1 MQSREEA
8 SRSRRLA
15 SPRGGRRPK
24 RISKPSVSAFFTGS
38 EELKDTAHSA
48 ALLAQLKSFYDAR
61 LLCDVTIE
69 VVTPGSG
76 PGTGRLFSC
85 NRNVLAAA
93 CPYFKSMFTGGMYE
107 SHQTNVTMH
116 DVDAESFEVL
126 VDYCYTGRVSLS
138 EANVQRLYAAS
149 DMLQLEY
156 VREACAS
163 FLARRLDLA
172 NCTAI
177 LKFADAFDHHK
188 LRSQAQS
195 FIAHNFKQLSRM
207 GSIREES
214 LADLTLAQLLAVLR
228 LDSLDIE
235 SERTV
240 CHVAVQWLEAA
251 PKERG
256 PSAAEVFK
264 CVRWTHFT
272 DEDRNYL
279 EELLTKPIVKKYC
292 LDLMEGALQMRYG
305 DMLYKSLVPK
315 PESSSACSSSS
326 NNNNSSG
333 GGSGVGCGGSSS
345 SCSVVSVAENPPQ
358 RLGVCAKK
366 MVIFFGHPRD
376 PFLCCDPY
384 SGDIYKVP
392 SPLTCLAHT
401 RTVTTLAVCVSP
413 DHDIYLAAQPR
424 KDLWVYKP
432 AQNSWQ
438 QLADRLLCREGMDV
452 AYLNGYIYILGGRD
466 PITGIKLKE
475 VECYSVQRNQ
485 WALVAP
491 LPHSFISF
499 DLMVIQNY
507 LYALNSKRMFC
518 FDPSHNMWL
527 KCVSLKRND
536 FQEACVFNDEIY
548 CICDIPVM
556 KVYNPVRGEW
566 RQINN
571 IPLVSE
577 TNNYRIIN
585 HGQKLLL
592 ITSRTPQWKKN
603 RVTVYEYDIR
613 GDQWINIG
621 TTLGLFQFDSN
632 FFCLSARVYPSC
644 LEPGQSFLTEEEEVP
659 SESSTEWDLGGFSEL
674 DSESGSSS
682 SLSDDDLWVQVAPQ

>member
-1 MQSREEA
+1 MQSREES

-15 SPRGGRRPK
+15 SPRGGKRPK
-24 RISKPSVSAFFTGS
+24 RVHKPTVSAFFTGP
-38 EELKDTAHSA
+38 EELKDTGHSA

-76 PGTGRLFSC
+76 PGTGRLFPC

-138 EANVQRLYAAS
+138 ESNVERLYAAS

-177 LKFADAFDHHK
+177 FKFADAFGHRK

-195 FIAHNFKQLSRM
+195 FIAHNFKQLSQM
-207 GSIREES
+207 SPIREES
-214 LADLTLAQLLAVLR
+214 LADLTLAQLLTVLR
-228 LDSLDIE
+228 LDSLNIE
-235 SERTV
+235 HEQTV

-264 CVRWTHFT
+264 CVRWTHFS
-272 DEDRNYL
+272 DEDRGYM
-279 EELLTKPIVKKYC
+279 EELLTNTVVKKYC
-292 LDLMEGALQMRYG
+292 LDLVEGARQMRYG
-305 DMLYKSLVPK
+305 DMLCKSLVPK
-315 PESSSACSSSS
+315 PESSGV
-326 NNNNSSG
+326 SSG
-333 GGSGVGCGGSSS
+333 S
-345 SCSVVSVAENPPQ
+345 SVVSC
-358 RLGVCAKK
+358 RLGVYAKK

-603 RVTVYEYDIR
+603 RVTVYEYDMR

-682 SLSDDDLWVQVAPQ
+682 SLSDDDLWVQVAPQNQPI

>member
-1 MQSREEA
+1 MQSGEDA
-8 SRSRRLA
+8 PRSRRLA
-15 SPRGGRRPK
+15 SPRGGKRPK
-24 RISKPSVSAFFTGS
+24 RIHKPTVSAFFTGP
-38 EELKDTAHSA
+38 EELKDAAHSA
-48 ALLAQLKSFYDAR
+48 ALLAQLKSFYDSR

-107 SHQTNVTMH
+107 SQQANVTMH

-126 VDYCYTGRVSLS
+126 VEYCYTGRVSLS
-138 EANVQRLYAAS
+138 EANVERLYAAS

-172 NCTAI
+172 NCAAI
-177 LKFADAFDHHK
+177 LKFADAFGHRK

-207 GSIREES
+207 GSVQEET

-228 LDSLDIE
+228 LDCLNIE
-235 SERTV
+235 HEQTV
-240 CHVAVQWLEAA
+240 CHVAMQWLEAA

-264 CVRWTHFT
+264 CVRWTHFA
-272 DEDRNYL
+272 DEDQDYL
-279 EELLTKPIVKKYC
+279 KGLLTNTTVKKYC
-292 LDLMEGALQMRYG
+292 LDLIEGALQMRYG
-305 DMLYKSLVPK
+305 DMMYKSVVAK
-315 PESSSACSSSS
+315 PD
-326 NNNNSSG
+326 
-333 GGSGVGCGGSSS
+333 GSSS
-345 SCSVVSVAENPPQ
+345 SSSAVYAAENPPQ

-401 RTVTTLAVCVSP
+401 RTVTTLAVCISP

-466 PITGIKLKE
+466 PITGLKLKE

-518 FDPSHNMWL
+518 YDPNHNMWL
-527 KCVSLKRND
+527 KCVSLKRHD

-577 TNNYRIIN
+577 TSNYRIIN
-585 HGQKLLL
+585 HDQKLLL

-603 RVTVYEYDIR
+603 RVTVYEYDIS

-644 LEPGQSFLTEEEEVP
+644 LEPGQSFLTEEEEIP

>member
-1 MQSREEA
+1 MQSREDA
-8 SRSRRLA
+8 PRSRRLA
-15 SPRGGRRPK
+15 SPRGGKRPK
-24 RISKPSVSAFFTGS
+24 RIQKPTVSAFFTGP

-76 PGTGRLFSC
+76 PGTGRLFPC

-107 SHQTNVTMH
+107 SQQANVTMH

-126 VDYCYTGRVSLS
+126 VEYCYTGRVSLS
-138 EANVQRLYAAS
+138 EANVERLYAAS

-177 LKFADAFDHHK
+177 FKFADAFGHRK

-207 GSIREES
+207 GPIREET

-228 LDSLDIE
+228 LDSLNIE
-235 SERTV
+235 QEQTV
-240 CHVAVQWLEAA
+240 CHVAMQWLEAA

-256 PSAAEVFK
+256 PCAAEVFK

-272 DEDRNYL
+272 DEDQDYL
-279 EELLTKPIVKKYC
+279 KGLLTNTTVNKYC
-292 LDLMEGALQMRYG
+292 LDLVEGALQMRYG
-305 DMLYKSLVPK
+305 DMLYKSVTLSK
-315 PESSSACSSSS
+315 PGCSSSS
-326 NNNNSSG
+326 SL
-333 GGSGVGCGGSSS
+333 
-345 SCSVVSVAENPPQ
+345 VSTAENPPQ

-401 RTVTTLAVCVSP
+401 RTVTTLAVCISP

-466 PITGIKLKE
+466 PITGLKLKE

-518 FDPSHNMWL
+518 YDPSHNMWL
-527 KCVSLKRND
+527 KCVSLKRHD

-577 TNNYRIIN
+577 TTNYRIIN
-585 HGQKLLL
+585 HDQKLLL

-603 RVTVYEYDIR
+603 RVTVYEYDIS

-632 FFCLSARVYPSC
+632 FFSLSARVYPSC
-644 LEPGQSFLTEEEEVP
+644 LEPGQSFLTEEEEIP

>member
-8 SRSRRLA
+8 SRSRRLV
-15 SPRGGRRPK
+15 SPRGGKRPK
-24 RISKPSVSAFFTGS
+24 RVHKPTVSAFFTGP
-38 EELKDTAHSA
+38 EELKDTGHSA

-76 PGTGRLFSC
+76 PGTGRLFPC

-138 EANVQRLYAAS
+138 ESNVERLYAAS

-177 LKFADAFDHHK
+177 FKFADAFGHRK

-195 FIAHNFKQLSRM
+195 FIAHNFKQLSQM
-207 GSIREES
+207 SPIREES
-214 LADLTLAQLLAVLR
+214 LADLTLAQLLTVLR
-228 LDSLDIE
+228 LDSLNIE
-235 SERTV
+235 HEQTV

-264 CVRWTHFT
+264 CVRWTHFS
-272 DEDRNYL
+272 DEDRGYV
-279 EELLTKPIVKKYC
+279 EELLTNTVVKKYC
-292 LDLMEGALQMRYG
+292 LDLVEGARQMRYG
-305 DMLYKSLVPK
+305 DIL
-315 PESSSACSSSS
+315 C
-326 NNNNSSG
+326 NG
-333 GGSGVGCGGSSS
+333 GGSSS
-345 SCSVVSVAENPPQ
+345 SVVPVADHLPQ

-518 FDPSHNMWL
+518 FDPGHNMWL

-613 GDQWINIG
+613 ADQWINIG

>member
-8 SRSRRLA
+8 PRSRRLA

-24 RISKPSVSAFFTGS
+24 RLSKPSVSAFFTGP

-61 LLCDVTIE
+61 LLCDVIIE

-228 LDSLDIE
+228 LDSLDVE

-272 DEDRNYL
+272 DEDQDYL
-279 EELLTKPIVKKYC
+279 EGLLTKPIVRKYC
-292 LDLMEGALQMRYG
+292 LDLIEGALQMRYG

-315 PESSSACSSSS
+315 PESSS
-326 NNNNSSG
+326 
-333 GGSGVGCGGSSS
+333 GGSS
-345 SCSVVSVAENPPQ
+345 VVSMAENPPQ
-358 RLGVCAKK
+358 RL
-366 MVIFFGHPRD
+366 
-376 PFLCCDPY
+376 
-384 SGDIYKVP
+384 
-392 SPLTCLAHT
+392 
-401 RTVTTLAVCVSP
+401 

-452 AYLNGYIYILGGRD
+452 AYLNGYIYIL
-466 PITGIKLKE
+466 
-475 VECYSVQRNQ
+475 V
-485 WALVAP
+485 
-491 LPHSFISF
+491 
-499 DLMVIQNY
+499 
-507 LYALNSKRMFC
+507 
-518 FDPSHNMWL
+518 
-527 KCVSLKRND
+527 
-536 FQEACVFNDEIY
+536 
-548 CICDIPVM
+548 
-556 KVYNPVRGEW
+556 
-566 RQINN
+566 
-571 IPLVSE
+571 
-577 TNNYRIIN
+577 
-585 HGQKLLL
+585 
-592 ITSRTPQWKKN
+592 
-603 RVTVYEYDIR
+603 
-613 GDQWINIG
+613 
-621 TTLGLFQFDSN
+621 
-632 FFCLSARVYPSC
+632 
-644 LEPGQSFLTEEEEVP
+644 
-659 SESSTEWDLGGFSEL
+659 
-674 DSESGSSS
+674 
-682 SLSDDDLWVQVAPQ
+682 WVQVAPQRNVQDQQGSL

>member
-8 SRSRRLA
+8 PRSRRLA

-24 RISKPSVSAFFTGS
+24 RISKPSVSAFFTGP
-38 EELKDTAHSA
+38 EELKDTGHSA

-264 CVRWTHFT
+264 CVRWTHFS
-272 DEDRNYL
+272 DEDRGYL

-292 LDLMEGALQMRYG
+292 LDLVEGARQMRYG
-305 DMLYKSLVPK
+305 DTLCKALVPK
-315 PESSSACSSSS
+315 PESS
-326 NNNNSSG
+326 
-333 GGSGVGCGGSSS
+333 GGSS
-345 SCSVVSVAENPPQ
+345 VVSIAENPPQ
-358 RLGVCAKK
+358 RLGVCAKE
-366 MVIFFGHPRD
+366 MFEIIIPNGRE
-376 PFLCCDPY
+376 
-384 SGDIYKVP
+384 
-392 SPLTCLAHT
+392 LTISNSVLRNNERPTDLAM
-401 RTVTTLAVCVSP
+401 
-413 DHDIYLAAQPR
+413 
-424 KDLWVYKP
+424 
-432 AQNSWQ
+432 
-438 QLADRLLCREGMDV
+438 LL
-452 AYLNGYIYILGGRD
+452 
-466 PITGIKLKE
+466 
-475 VECYSVQRNQ
+475 
-485 WALVAP
+485 
-491 LPHSFISF
+491 
-499 DLMVIQNY
+499 
-507 LYALNSKRMFC
+507 
-518 FDPSHNMWL
+518 
-527 KCVSLKRND
+527 
-536 FQEACVFNDEIY
+536 
-548 CICDIPVM
+548 
-556 KVYNPVRGEW
+556 
-566 RQINN
+566 
-571 IPLVSE
+571 
-577 TNNYRIIN
+577 
-585 HGQKLLL
+585 KLLL
-592 ITSRTPQWKKN
+592 LPICKAVSLPQP
-603 RVTVYEYDIR
+603 VPQQVPQPVPQSPR
-613 GDQWINIG
+613 GPGMPRGAKGN
-621 TTLGLFQFDSN
+621 LGAVVLQD
-632 FFCLSARVYPSC
+632 A
-644 LEPGQSFLTEEEEVP
+644 
-659 SESSTEWDLGGFSEL
+659 
-674 DSESGSSS
+674 
-682 SLSDDDLWVQVAPQ
+682 

>member
-15 SPRGGRRPK
+15 SPRGGKRPK
-24 RISKPSVSAFFTGS
+24 RVHKPTVSAFFTGP

-76 PGTGRLFSC
+76 PGTGRLFPC

-93 CPYFKSMFTGGMYE
+93 MFTGGMYE

-138 EANVQRLYAAS
+138 ESNVERLYAAS

-177 LKFADAFDHHK
+177 FKFADAFGHRK

-195 FIAHNFKQLSRM
+195 FIAHNFKQLSQM

-214 LADLTLAQLLAVLR
+214 LADLTLAQLLAVLH
-228 LDSLDIE
+228 LDSLNIE
-235 SERTV
+235 REQTV

-279 EELLTKPIVKKYC
+279 EELLTNTIVKKYC
-292 LDLMEGALQMRYG
+292 LDLMEGVLQMRYG

-315 PESSSACSSSS
+315 PESSSASSSSSSSS
-326 NNNNSSG
+326 NNNSNSS
-333 GGSGVGCGGSSS
+333 S
-345 SCSVVSVAENPPQ
+345 AENPPQ

-682 SLSDDDLWVQVAPQ
+682 SLSDDDLWDQQFVAEALKH

>member
-1 MQSREEA
+1 MQSREDA
-8 SRSRRLA
+8 PRSRRLA
-15 SPRGGRRPK
+15 SPRGGKRPK
-24 RISKPSVSAFFTGS
+24 RIHKPSVSAFFTGP

-76 PGTGRLFSC
+76 PGTGRLFPC

-107 SHQTNVTMH
+107 SQQANVTMH

-126 VDYCYTGRVSLS
+126 VEYCYTGRVSLS
-138 EANVQRLYAAS
+138 EANVERLYAAS

-177 LKFADAFDHHK
+177 FKFADAFGHRK

-195 FIAHNFKQLSRM
+195 FIAHNFKQLSQM
-207 GSIREES
+207 GPIREET

-228 LDSLDIE
+228 LDSLNIE
-235 SERTV
+235 HEQTV

-264 CVRWTHFT
+264 CVRWAHFS
-272 DEDRNYL
+272 DEDQDYL
-279 EELLTKPIVKKYC
+279 KGLLTNTTVKKYC
-292 LDLMEGALQMRYG
+292 LDLIEGALQMRYG
-305 DMLYKSLVPK
+305 DLLCKSLVPK
-315 PESSSACSSSS
+315 PECSSSS
-326 NNNNSSG
+326 
-333 GGSGVGCGGSSS
+333 
-345 SCSVVSVAENPPQ
+345 VVSAAENPPQ

-466 PITGIKLKE
+466 PITGVKLKE

-518 FDPSHNMWL
+518 YDPSHNMWL
-527 KCVSLKRND
+527 KCVSLKRHD

-556 KVYNPVRGEW
+556 KVYNPVRAEW

-577 TNNYRIIN
+577 TSNYRIIT

-603 RVTVYEYDIR
+603 RVTVYEYDIS

-644 LEPGQSFLTEEEEVP
+644 LDPGHSFLTEEEEIP

>member
-1 MQSREEA
+1 MQSREDA
-8 SRSRRLA
+8 PRSRRLA
-15 SPRGGRRPK
+15 SPRGGKRPK
-24 RISKPSVSAFFTGS
+24 KIHIPTVSAFFTGP

-76 PGTGRLFSC
+76 PGTGRLFPC

-107 SHQTNVTMH
+107 SQQASVTIH

-163 FLARRLDLA
+163 FLARRLELT

-177 LKFADAFDHHK
+177 LKFADAFGHRK

-195 FIAHNFKQLSRM
+195 YIAHNFKQLSHM
-207 GSIREES
+207 GSIREET

-228 LDSLDIE
+228 LDNLDVE
-235 SERTV
+235 SEQTV

-264 CVRWTHFT
+264 CVRWMHFT
-272 DEDRNYL
+272 EEDQDYL
-279 EELLTKPIVKKYC
+279 EGLLTKPIVKKYC
-292 LDLMEGALQMRYG
+292 LDVIEGALQMRYG
-305 DMLYKSLVPK
+305 DLLYKSLMPVPN
-315 PESSSACSSSS
+315 SSSSSSSSSSS
-326 NNNNSSG
+326 N
-333 GGSGVGCGGSSS
+333 
-345 SCSVVSVAENPPQ
+345 SVVPAAENPPQ
-358 RLGVCAKK
+358 RLGMCAKE
-366 MVIFFGHPRD
+366 MLIFFGHPRD

-384 SGDIYKVP
+384 SGDLYKVP

-401 RTVTTLAVCVSP
+401 RTVTTLAVCISP
-413 DHDIYLAAQPR
+413 EHDIYLAAQPR
-424 KDLWVYKP
+424 TDLWVYKP
-432 AQNSWQ
+432 GQNSWH
-438 QLADRLLCREGMDV
+438 QLADRMLCREGMDV

-466 PITGIKLKE
+466 PITGVKLKE
-475 VECYSVQRNQ
+475 VECYNVKRNQ

-491 LPHSFISF
+491 LPHSFLSF
-499 DLMVIQNY
+499 DLLVIRDY

-518 FDPSHNMWL
+518 YDPSHNMWL

-536 FQEACVFNDEIY
+536 FQEACVFNEEIY

-556 KVYNPVRGEW
+556 KVYNPVRAEW
-566 RQINN
+566 RQMNN

-577 TNNYRIIN
+577 TNNYRIIK

-592 ITSRTPQWKKN
+592 VTSRTPQWKKN

-621 TTLGLFQFDSN
+621 TTLGLLQFDSN

-644 LEPGQSFLTEEEEVP
+644 LEPGQSFLTEEEEIP
-659 SESSTEWDLGGFSEL
+659 SESSTEWDLGGFSEPE
-674 DSESGSSS
+674 SESGSSS
-682 SLSDDDLWVQVAPQ
+682 SISDDDFWVRVAPQ

>member
-1 MQSREEA
+1 MQSREDA
-8 SRSRRLA
+8 PRSRRLA

-24 RISKPSVSAFFTGS
+24 RISKPSVSAFFTGP

-107 SHQTNVTMH
+107 SQQASVTIH

-163 FLARRLDLA
+163 FLARRLDLT

-207 GSIREES
+207 GSIREET

-228 LDSLDIE
+228 LDSLDVE
-235 SERTV
+235 SEKTV

-264 CVRWTHFT
+264 CIRWAHFPA
-272 DEDRNYL
+272 EDQDYL
-279 EELLTKPIVKKYC
+279 GGLLTKPIVKKYC
-292 LDLMEGALQMRYG
+292 LDVIEGALLQLRFG
-305 DMLYKSLVPK
+305 DRLYKSVVSK
-315 PESSSACSSSS
+315 PNSSHSSSS
-326 NNNNSSG
+326 NNSSNSS
-333 GGSGVGCGGSSS
+333 STSS
-345 SCSVVSVAENPPQ
+345 SVVSVAENPPQ
-358 RLGVCAKK
+358 RLGMCAKE

-376 PFLCCDPY
+376 PFLCYDPY
-384 SGDIYKVP
+384 SGDIYTMP
-392 SPLTCLAHT
+392 SPLTSLAHT
-401 RTVTTLAVCVSP
+401 KTITSSAVCVSP

-432 AQNSWQ
+432 A
-438 QLADRLLCREGMDV
+438 
-452 AYLNGYIYILGGRD
+452 
-466 PITGIKLKE
+466 
-475 VECYSVQRNQ
+475 
-485 WALVAP
+485 
-491 LPHSFISF
+491 
-499 DLMVIQNY
+499 
-507 LYALNSKRMFC
+507 
-518 FDPSHNMWL
+518 
-527 KCVSLKRND
+527 
-536 FQEACVFNDEIY
+536 
-548 CICDIPVM
+548 
-556 KVYNPVRGEW
+556 
-566 RQINN
+566 
-571 IPLVSE
+571 
-577 TNNYRIIN
+577 
-585 HGQKLLL
+585 
-592 ITSRTPQWKKN
+592 
-603 RVTVYEYDIR
+603 
-613 GDQWINIG
+613 
-621 TTLGLFQFDSN
+621 
-632 FFCLSARVYPSC
+632 
-644 LEPGQSFLTEEEEVP
+644 
-659 SESSTEWDLGGFSEL
+659 
-674 DSESGSSS
+674 
-682 SLSDDDLWVQVAPQ
+682 

>member
-1 MQSREEA
+1 MQSREDA
-8 SRSRRLA
+8 PRSRRLA
-15 SPRGGRRPK
+15 SPRGGKRPK
-24 RISKPSVSAFFTGS
+24 RIHKPTVSAFFTGP

-76 PGTGRLFSC
+76 PGTGRLFPC

-107 SHQTNVTMH
+107 SQQANVTMH

-126 VDYCYTGRVSLS
+126 VEYCYTGRVSLS
-138 EANVQRLYAAS
+138 EANVERLYAAS

-177 LKFADAFDHHK
+177 FKFADAFGHRK

-195 FIAHNFKQLSRM
+195 FIAHNFKQLSQM
-207 GSIREES
+207 GPIREET
-214 LADLTLAQLLAVLR
+214 LADLTLAQLLAVLC
-228 LDSLDIE
+228 LDSLNIE
-235 SERTV
+235 QEQTV
-240 CHVAVQWLEAA
+240 CHVAMQWLEAA

-264 CVRWTHFT
+264 CVRWAHFT
-272 DEDRNYL
+272 DEDQDYL
-279 EELLTKPIVKKYC
+279 KGLLTNTTVNKYC
-292 LDLMEGALQMRYG
+292 LDLIKGAVQMRYG
-305 DMLYKSLVPK
+305 DMLYKSVTVPK
-315 PESSSACSSSS
+315 PGCSSSS
-326 NNNNSSG
+326 
-333 GGSGVGCGGSSS
+333 
-345 SCSVVSVAENPPQ
+345 SVVSTAENPPQ

-401 RTVTTLAVCVSP
+401 RTVTTLAVCISP

-432 AQNSWQ
+432 AQNGWQ

-466 PITGIKLKE
+466 PITGLKLKE

-518 FDPSHNMWL
+518 YDPSHNMWL
-527 KCVSLKRND
+527 KCVSLKRHD

-556 KVYNPVRGEW
+556 KVYNPVKGEW

-577 TNNYRIIN
+577 TTNYRIIN
-585 HGQKLLL
+585 HDQKLLL

-603 RVTVYEYDIR
+603 RVTVYEYDIS

-644 LEPGQSFLTEEEEVP
+644 LEPGQSFLTEEEEIP

>member
-1 MQSREEA
+1 MQAQEDA
-8 SRSRRLA
+8 PCSRRLA

-24 RISKPSVSAFFTGS
+24 RISKPSVSAFFTGP

-48 ALLAQLKSFYDAR
+48 ALLAQLKAFYDAQ

-107 SHQTNVTMH
+107 SQQASVTIH

-172 NCTAI
+172 NCTPI

-188 LRSQAQS
+188 LRAQAQS

-207 GSIREES
+207 GAVREET

-256 PSAAEVFK
+256 PSAAEVLK
-264 CVRWTHFT
+264 CVRWAHFT
-272 DEDRNYL
+272 EEDRDYL
-279 EELLTKPIVKKYC
+279 EGLLTKPIVKKYC
-292 LDLMEGALQMRYG
+292 LDLIEGALQMHCG
-305 DMLYKSLVPK
+305 DKLHK
-315 PESSSACSSSS
+315 PVMPLADTSSSSA
-326 NNNNSSG
+326 
-333 GGSGVGCGGSSS
+333 
-345 SCSVVSVAENPPQ
+345 VSVAEKPPR
-358 RLGVCAKK
+358 RLGMCAKE
-366 MVIFFGHPRD
+366 MVIFFGHPKD

-384 SGDIYKVP
+384 TGIIYKVP
-392 SPLTCLAHT
+392 SPLTPLAHT

-466 PITGIKLKE
+466 PVTGVKLKE

-491 LPHSFISF
+491 LPHSLISF

-507 LYALNSKRMFC
+507 LYAVNSKRMFSY
-518 FDPSHNMWL
+518 DPGHNLWL
-527 KCVSLKRND
+527 KCVSLKRSD

-556 KVYNPVRGEW
+556 KVYNPIRAEW
-566 RQINN
+566 RQINS
-571 IPLVSE
+571 IPIVSE
-577 TNNYRIIN
+577 TNNYRIIK
-585 HGQKLLL
+585 HEQKLLL

-603 RVTVYEYDIR
+603 KVTVYEFDTR
-613 GDQWINIG
+613 RDQWINIS
-621 TTLGLFQFDSN
+621 TSLGLLQFDSN
-632 FFCLSARVYPSC
+632 FFCLSARVYPPR
-644 LEPGQSFLTEEEEVP
+644 LEPGLNFLTEEDDIP

-674 DSESGSSS
+674 DSDSGSSS
-682 SLSDDDLWVQVAPQ
+682 SDEDFWVQVAT

>member
-1 MQSREEA
+1 MQSREDA
-8 SRSRRLA
+8 PRSRRLA
-15 SPRGGRRPK
+15 SPRGGKRPK
-24 RISKPSVSAFFTGS
+24 RIHKSTVSAFFTGP
-38 EELKDTAHSA
+38 EELKDTAHCA

-69 VVTPGSG
+69 VVMPGSG
-76 PGTGRLFSC
+76 PGTGRLFPC
-85 NRNVLAAA
+85 NRNVLAAS

-107 SHQTNVTMH
+107 SQQANVTMH

-126 VDYCYTGRVSLS
+126 VEYCYTGRVSLS

-177 LKFADAFDHHK
+177 LKFADAFGHRK

-207 GSIREES
+207 GPIREET
-214 LADLTLAQLLAVLR
+214 LADLTLAQLLGVLR
-228 LDSLDIE
+228 LDSLNIE
-235 SERTV
+235 QEQTV
-240 CHVAVQWLEAA
+240 CHVAMQWLEAA
-251 PKERG
+251 PKDRG

-272 DEDRNYL
+272 DADQDYL
-279 EELLTKPIVKKYC
+279 KGLLTNTTVNKYC
-292 LDLMEGALQMRYG
+292 LDLIKGALQMRYG
-305 DMLYKSLVPK
+305 DMLYKSVVPK
-315 PESSSACSSSS
+315 PGCSSSS
-326 NNNNSSG
+326 Y
-333 GGSGVGCGGSSS
+333 
-345 SCSVVSVAENPPQ
+345 VVSTAENPPQ

-366 MVIFFGHPRD
+366 MVIFVGHPRD

-384 SGDIYKVP
+384 SGDIFKVP

-401 RTVTTLAVCVSP
+401 RTVTTLAVCISP
-413 DHDIYLAAQPR
+413 DYDIYLAAQPR

-452 AYLNGYIYILGGRD
+452 AYLSGYIYILGGRD
-466 PITGIKLKE
+466 PITGLKLKE

-518 FDPSHNMWL
+518 YDPSHNMWL
-527 KCVSLKRND
+527 KCVSLKRHD

-577 TNNYRIIN
+577 TTNYRIIN
-585 HGQKLLL
+585 HDKKLLL

-603 RVTVYEYDIR
+603 RVTVYEYDISR
-613 GDQWINIG
+613 DQWINIG

-632 FFCLSARVYPSC
+632 FFCLSARVYLSC
-644 LEPGQSFLTEEEEVP
+644 LEPGQSFLTEEEEIP

-674 DSESGSSS
+674 DSETGSSS

>member
-1 MQSREEA
+1 MQSREDA
-8 SRSRRLA
+8 PRSRRLA
-15 SPRGGRRPK
+15 SPRGGKRPK
-24 RISKPSVSAFFTGS
+24 RIHKPTVSAFFTGP
-38 EELKDTAHSA
+38 EELKDAAHSA
-48 ALLAQLKSFYDAR
+48 ALLAQLKSFYDSR

-107 SHQTNVTMH
+107 SQQANVTMH

-126 VDYCYTGRVSLS
+126 VEYCYTGRVSLS
-138 EANVQRLYAAS
+138 EANVERLYAAS

-177 LKFADAFDHHK
+177 LKFADAFGHRK

-195 FIAHNFKQLSRM
+195 FIAHNFKQLSQM
-207 GSIREES
+207 GPIREET

-228 LDSLDIE
+228 QDCLNIE
-235 SERTV
+235 HEQTV
-240 CHVAVQWLEAA
+240 CHVAMQWLEAA

-264 CVRWTHFT
+264 CVRWTHFA
-272 DEDRNYL
+272 DEDQDYL
-279 EELLTKPIVKKYC
+279 EGLLTKPLVKKYC
-292 LDLMEGALQMRYG
+292 LDLIEGALQMRYG
-305 DMLYKSLVPK
+305 DMMYKSVVAK
-315 PESSSACSSSS
+315 PD
-326 NNNNSSG
+326 
-333 GGSGVGCGGSSS
+333 GSSS
-345 SCSVVSVAENPPQ
+345 SSSAVYAAENPPQ

-401 RTVTTLAVCVSP
+401 RTVTTLAVCISP

-466 PITGIKLKE
+466 PITGLKLKE

-518 FDPSHNMWL
+518 YDPNHNMWL
-527 KCVSLKRND
+527 KCVSLKRHD

-577 TNNYRIIN
+577 TSNYRIIN
-585 HGQKLLL
+585 HDQKLLL

-603 RVTVYEYDIR
+603 RVTVYEYDIS

-644 LEPGQSFLTEEEEVP
+644 LEPGQSFLTEEEEIP

>member
-1 MQSREEA
+1 MQSREDA
-8 SRSRRLA
+8 PRSRRLA

-24 RISKPSVSAFFTGS
+24 RISKPSVSAFFTGP

-107 SHQTNVTMH
+107 SQQASVTIH

-163 FLARRLDLA
+163 FLARRLDLT

-195 FIAHNFKQLSRM
+195 FIAHNFKQLSKM
-207 GSIREES
+207 GSIREET

-228 LDSLDIE
+228 LDSLNVD
-235 SERTV
+235 SEKTV

-264 CVRWTHFT
+264 CVRWAHFPA
-272 DEDRNYL
+272 EDQDYL
-279 EELLTKPIVKKYC
+279 GGLLTKPIVEKYC
-292 LDLMEGALQMRYG
+292 LDVIEGALQQLRLG
-305 DMLYKSLVPK
+305 DGLQKSVVPVT
-315 PESSSACSSSS
+315 S
-326 NNNNSSG
+326 NSS
-333 GGSGVGCGGSSS
+333 SSS
-345 SCSVVSVAENPPQ
+345 SCCCNSNSSNNKSTSSTAFPVEENPPH
-358 RLGVCAKK
+358 RLSMCAKRI
-366 MVIFFGHPRD
+366 VIFGHYKH
-376 PFLCCDPY
+376 PFLCSDPY
-384 SGDIYKVP
+384 SGEICKVP
-392 SPLTCLAHT
+392 STVTCLAYD
-401 RTVTTLAVCVSP
+401 RIVTTLDVCVSP

-432 AQNSWQ
+432 TQNSWH
-438 QLADRLLCREGMDV
+438 QLVDRLLCREGMDV
-452 AYLNGYIYILGGRD
+452 ASLNGYIYTLGR
-466 PITGIKLKE
+466 K
-475 VECYSVQRNQ
+475 CYSFQRNQ
-485 WALVAP
+485 WALVAQR
-491 LPHSFISF
+491 LHSFISF
-499 DLMVIQNY
+499 DPMVCSQ
-507 LYALNSKRMFC
+507 LYTIVLLQSK
-518 FDPSHNMWL
+518 
-527 KCVSLKRND
+527 
-536 FQEACVFNDEIY
+536 
-548 CICDIPVM
+548 
-556 KVYNPVRGEW
+556 
-566 RQINN
+566 
-571 IPLVSE
+571 PL
-577 TNNYRIIN
+577 I
-585 HGQKLLL
+585 
-592 ITSRTPQWKKN
+592 
-603 RVTVYEYDIR
+603 
-613 GDQWINIG
+613 
-621 TTLGLFQFDSN
+621 
-632 FFCLSARVYPSC
+632 
-644 LEPGQSFLTEEEEVP
+644 
-659 SESSTEWDLGGFSEL
+659 
-674 DSESGSSS
+674 SG
-682 SLSDDDLWVQVAPQ
+682 

>member
-1 MQSREEA
+1 MQSREDA
-8 SRSRRLA
+8 PRSRRLA
-15 SPRGGRRPK
+15 SPRGGKRPK
-24 RISKPSVSAFFTGS
+24 RIQKPTVSAFFTGP

-76 PGTGRLFSC
+76 PGTGRLFPC

-107 SHQTNVTMH
+107 SQQANVTMH

-126 VDYCYTGRVSLS
+126 VEYCYTGRVSLS
-138 EANVQRLYAAS
+138 EANVERLYAAS

-177 LKFADAFDHHK
+177 FKFADAFGHRK

-207 GSIREES
+207 GPIREET

-228 LDSLDIE
+228 LDSLNIE
-235 SERTV
+235 QEQTV
-240 CHVAVQWLEAA
+240 CHVAMQWLEAA

-256 PSAAEVFK
+256 PCAAEVFK

-272 DEDRNYL
+272 DEDQDYL
-279 EELLTKPIVKKYC
+279 KGLLTNTTVNKYC
-292 LDLMEGALQMRYG
+292 LDLVEGALQMRYG
-305 DMLYKSLVPK
+305 DMLYKSVTLSK
-315 PESSSACSSSS
+315 PGCSSSS
-326 NNNNSSG
+326 SL
-333 GGSGVGCGGSSS
+333 
-345 SCSVVSVAENPPQ
+345 VSTAENPPQ

-401 RTVTTLAVCVSP
+401 RTVTTLAVCISP

-466 PITGIKLKE
+466 PITGLKLKE

-518 FDPSHNMWL
+518 YDPSHNMWL
-527 KCVSLKRND
+527 KCVSLKRHD

-577 TNNYRIIN
+577 TTNYRIIN
-585 HGQKLLL
+585 HDQKLLL

-603 RVTVYEYDIR
+603 RVTVYEYDIS

-644 LEPGQSFLTEEEEVP
+644 LEPGQSFLTEEEEIP

>member
-1 MQSREEA
+1 MQSREDA
-8 SRSRRLA
+8 PRPRRLA
-15 SPRGGRRPK
+15 SPA
-24 RISKPSVSAFFTGS
+24 VSAFFTGP

-107 SHQTNVTMH
+107 SQQANVTMH
-116 DVDAESFEVL
+116 DVDAETFEVL

-195 FIAHNFKQLSRM
+195 FIAHNFKHLSQM
-207 GSIREES
+207 DLIREET
-214 LADLTLAQLLAVLR
+214 LADLTLAQLLAVLC
-228 LDSLDIE
+228 LDSLNIE
-235 SERTV
+235 SEQTV

-272 DEDRNYL
+272 ENDQDYL
-279 EELLTKPIVKKYC
+279 QGLLTKPIVMKYC
-292 LDLMEGALQMRYG
+292 PDIIEGALQMRYG
-305 DMLYKSLVPK
+305 DMYKSLVPK
-315 PESSSACSSSS
+315 P
-326 NNNNSSG
+326 N
-333 GGSGVGCGGSSS
+333 SSS
-345 SCSVVSVAENPPQ
+345 SCVVSAAGNPPQ
-358 RLGVCAKK
+358 RLGMCAKK
-366 MVIFFGHPRD
+366 MVIFFGRPRD
-376 PFLCCDPY
+376 LFLCCDPY

-392 SPLTCLAHT
+392 SPLTSLAHHT
-401 RTVTTLAVCVSP
+401 RTVTTLAVCISP
-413 DHDIYLAAQPR
+413 DHDIYLAAQPG

-432 AQNSWQ
+432 AQNCWQ
-438 QLADRLLCREGMDV
+438 QLADRLLCREGMDM
-452 AYLNGYIYILGGRD
+452 AYLNGYIYILGGQD
-466 PITGIKLKE
+466 PITEVKLKE

-499 DLMVIQNY
+499 NLMVIQNY
-507 LYALNSKRMFC
+507 LYVLNSRRMLC
-518 FDPSHNMWL
+518 YDPSHNMWL
-527 KCVSLKRND
+527 KCVSLKPRY
-536 FQEACVFNDEIY
+536 FEEACVFNDEIY
-548 CICDIPVM
+548 CICKIPVM

-566 RQINN
+566 RRINN
-571 IPLVSE
+571 VPVVSDI
-577 TNNYRIIN
+577 NNCRIIN
-585 HGQKLLL
+585 HGQKLLF
-592 ITSRTPQWKKN
+592 ITSRTRRWNKN
-603 RVTVYEYDIR
+603 QVTVYEYDVR
-613 GDQWINIG
+613 GDQWINID
-621 TTLGLFQFDSN
+621 TTLGVLQFDSN
-632 FFCLSARVYPSC
+632 FFCLSAHVYPSC
-644 LEPGQSFLTEEEEVP
+644 LEPGQSFLTEEGDIW
-659 SESSTEWDLGGFSEL
+659 SGL
-674 DSESGSSS
+674 DSESESITSF
-682 SLSDDDLWVQVAPQ
+682 SDDDFWTNIAL

>member
-1 MQSREEA
+1 MQSREDA
-8 SRSRRLA
+8 PRSRRLA
-15 SPRGGRRPK
+15 SPRGGKRPK
-24 RISKPSVSAFFTGS
+24 RIHKPTVSAFFTGP

-76 PGTGRLFSC
+76 PGTGRLFPC

-107 SHQTNVTMH
+107 SQQANVTMH

-126 VDYCYTGRVSLS
+126 VEYCYTGRVSLS
-138 EANVQRLYAAS
+138 EANVERLYAAS

-177 LKFADAFDHHK
+177 FKFADAFGHRK

-195 FIAHNFKQLSRM
+195 FIAHNFKQLSQM
-207 GSIREES
+207 GPIREET

-228 LDSLDIE
+228 LDSLNIE
-235 SERTV
+235 QEQTV
-240 CHVAVQWLEAA
+240 CHVAMQWLEAA

-272 DEDRNYL
+272 DEDQDYL
-279 EELLTKPIVKKYC
+279 KGLLTNTTVNKYC
-292 LDLMEGALQMRYG
+292 LDLIKGAVHMRYG
-305 DMLYKSLVPK
+305 DMLYKSVTVPK
-315 PESSSACSSSS
+315 PGCSSSS
-326 NNNNSSG
+326 
-333 GGSGVGCGGSSS
+333 
-345 SCSVVSVAENPPQ
+345 SVVSTAENPPQ

-401 RTVTTLAVCVSP
+401 RTVTTLAVCISP

-466 PITGIKLKE
+466 PITGLKLKE

-518 FDPSHNMWL
+518 YDPSHNMWL
-527 KCVSLKRND
+527 KCVSLKRHD

-577 TNNYRIIN
+577 TTNYRIIN
-585 HGQKLLL
+585 HDQKLLL

-603 RVTVYEYDIR
+603 RVTVYEYDIS

-644 LEPGQSFLTEEEEVP
+644 LEPGQSFLTEEEEIP

>member
-1 MQSREEA
+1 MQSREES

-15 SPRGGRRPK
+15 SPRGGKRPK
-24 RISKPSVSAFFTGS
+24 RVHKPTVSAFFTGP
-38 EELKDTAHSA
+38 EELKDTGHSA

-76 PGTGRLFSC
+76 PGTGRLFPC

-138 EANVQRLYAAS
+138 ESNVERLYAAS

-177 LKFADAFDHHK
+177 FKFADAFGHRK

-195 FIAHNFKQLSRM
+195 FIAHNFKQLSQM
-207 GSIREES
+207 SPIREES
-214 LADLTLAQLLAVLR
+214 LADLTLAQLLTVLR
-228 LDSLDIE
+228 LDSLNIE
-235 SERTV
+235 HEQTV

-264 CVRWTHFT
+264 CVRWTHFS
-272 DEDRNYL
+272 DEDRGYV
-279 EELLTKPIVKKYC
+279 EELLTNTVVKKYC
-292 LDLMEGALQMRYG
+292 LDLVEGARQMRYG
-305 DMLYKSLVPK
+305 DMLCKSLVPK
-315 PESSSACSSSS
+315 PESSGVSSSS
-326 NNNNSSG
+326 S
-333 GGSGVGCGGSSS
+333 
-345 SCSVVSVAENPPQ
+345 SVVPMSDHLPQ
-358 RLGVCAKK
+358 RLGVYAKK

-603 RVTVYEYDIR
+603 RVTVYEYDMR

>member
-1 MQSREEA
+1 MQSREDA
-8 SRSRRLA
+8 PRSRRLA
-15 SPRGGRRPK
+15 SPRGGKRPK
-24 RISKPSVSAFFTGS
+24 RIHKPTVSAFFTGP
-38 EELKDTAHSA
+38 EELKDAAHSA
-48 ALLAQLKSFYDAR
+48 ALLAQLKSFYDSR

-107 SHQTNVTMH
+107 SQQANVTMH

-126 VDYCYTGRVSLS
+126 VEYCYTGRVSLS
-138 EANVQRLYAAS
+138 EANVERLYAAS

-177 LKFADAFDHHK
+177 LKFADAFGHRK

-195 FIAHNFKQLSRM
+195 FIAHNFKQLSQM
-207 GSIREES
+207 GPIREET

-228 LDSLDIE
+228 LDCLNIE
-235 SERTV
+235 HEQTV
-240 CHVAVQWLEAA
+240 CHVAMQWLEAA

-264 CVRWTHFT
+264 CVRWTHFA
-272 DEDRNYL
+272 DEDQDYL
-279 EELLTKPIVKKYC
+279 KGLLTNTTVKKYC
-292 LDLMEGALQMRYG
+292 LDLIEGALQMRYG
-305 DMLYKSLVPK
+305 DMMYKSVVAK
-315 PESSSACSSSS
+315 PD
-326 NNNNSSG
+326 
-333 GGSGVGCGGSSS
+333 GSSS
-345 SCSVVSVAENPPQ
+345 SSSSSAVYAAENPPQ

-401 RTVTTLAVCVSP
+401 RTVTTLAVCISP

-466 PITGIKLKE
+466 PITGLKLKE

-518 FDPSHNMWL
+518 YDPNHNMWL
-527 KCVSLKRND
+527 KCVSLKRHD

-577 TNNYRIIN
+577 TSNYRIIN
-585 HGQKLLL
+585 HDQKLLL

-603 RVTVYEYDIR
+603 RVTVYEYDIS

-644 LEPGQSFLTEEEEVP
+644 LEPGQSFLTEEEEIP

>member
-1 MQSREEA
+1 MQSREDA
-8 SRSRRLA
+8 PRSRRLA

-24 RISKPSVSAFFTGS
+24 RISKPSVSAFFTGP
-38 EELKDTAHSA
+38 EELKDAAHSA
-48 ALLAQLKSFYDAR
+48 ALLAQLKSFYDSR

-107 SHQTNVTMH
+107 SQQANVTMH

-126 VDYCYTGRVSLS
+126 VEYCYTGRVSLS
-138 EANVQRLYAAS
+138 EANVERLYAAS

-177 LKFADAFDHHK
+177 LKFADAFGHRK

-195 FIAHNFKQLSRM
+195 FIAHNFKQLSQM
-207 GSIREES
+207 GPIREET

-228 LDSLDIE
+228 LDCLNIE
-235 SERTV
+235 HEQTV
-240 CHVAVQWLEAA
+240 CHVALQWLEAA

-256 PSAAEVFK
+256 PSALEVFK
-264 CVRWTHFT
+264 CVRWTHFA
-272 DEDRNYL
+272 DEDQDYL
-279 EELLTKPIVKKYC
+279 KGLLTNTTVKKYC
-292 LDLMEGALQMRYG
+292 LDLIEGALQMRYG
-305 DMLYKSLVPK
+305 DMMYKSVVPK
-315 PESSSACSSSS
+315 PD
-326 NNNNSSG
+326 
-333 GGSGVGCGGSSS
+333 GGSSS
-345 SCSVVSVAENPPQ
+345 SSAVYAAENPPQ
-358 RLGVCAKK
+358 RLGACAKK

-401 RTVTTLAVCVSP
+401 RTVTTLAVCISP

-452 AYLNGYIYILGGRD
+452 AFLNGYIYILGGRD
-466 PITGIKLKE
+466 PITGLKLKE

-518 FDPSHNMWL
+518 YDPNHNMWL
-527 KCVSLKRND
+527 KCVSLKRHD

-577 TNNYRIIN
+577 TSNYRIIN
-585 HGQKLLL
+585 HDQKLLL

-603 RVTVYEYDIR
+603 RVTVYEYDIS

-644 LEPGQSFLTEEEEVP
+644 LEPGQSFLTEEEEIP

>member
-1 MQSREEA
+1 MQSQEDA
-8 SRSRRLA
+8 PRSRRLA
-15 SPRGGRRPK
+15 SPT
-24 RISKPSVSAFFTGS
+24 VSAFFTGP

-61 LLCDVTIE
+61 LLCDVIE

-107 SHQTNVTMH
+107 SQQASVTMH

-195 FIAHNFKQLSRM
+195 YIAHNFKQLSRM
-207 GSIREES
+207 GSIREET
-214 LADLTLAQLLAVLR
+214 LADLTLAQLLAFLH
-228 LDSLDIE
+228 LDSLN
-235 SERTV
+235 
-240 CHVAVQWLEAA
+240 WLEAA

-272 DEDRNYL
+272 ENDQEYL
-279 EELLTKPIVKKYC
+279 QGLLTKPIVKQYC
-292 LDLMEGALQMRYG
+292 LDIIEG
-305 DMLYKSLVPK
+305 SLVPV
-315 PESSSACSSSS
+315 PNSSSS
-326 NNNNSSG
+326 S
-333 GGSGVGCGGSSS
+333 
-345 SCSVVSVAENPPQ
+345 SVVSAAENPPQ
-358 RLGVCAKK
+358 RLG
-366 MVIFFGHPRD
+366 IHPFFC
-376 PFLCCDPY
+376 FDPY

-401 RTVTTLAVCVSP
+401 RTVTTLDFCISP
-413 DHDIYLAAQPR
+413 DHDIYLAPQPG

-432 AQNSWQ
+432 
-438 QLADRLLCREGMDV
+438 QLADRLLCRQGMDM
-452 AYLNGYIYILGGRD
+452 AYLNGYIYILGGQD
-466 PITGIKLKE
+466 HIPEVKLKE

-499 DLMVIQNY
+499 NLMVIQNY
-507 LYALNSKRMFC
+507 LYVLNSRHMFC
-518 FDPSHNMWL
+518 YDPSHNVWL
-527 KCVSLKRND
+527 KCVSLKPRY
-536 FQEACVFNDEIY
+536 FEEACVFNDEIY
-548 CICDIPVM
+548 CICKIPVM

-571 IPLVSE
+571 IPLVSDI
-577 TNNYRIIN
+577 NNCRIIN
-585 HGQKLLL
+585 HGQKLLI
-592 ITSRTPQWKKN
+592 ITSRNQ
-603 RVTVYEYDIR
+603 VTMYEFDVR
-613 GDQWINIG
+613 GDQWINID
-621 TTLGLFQFDSN
+621 TTLGVLQFDSN
-632 FFCLSARVYPSC
+632 FFCLSAHVYPSC
-644 LEPGQSFLTEEEEVP
+644 LEPGQSFLTEEDDIWSGLDCE
-659 SESSTEWDLGGFSEL
+659 SESITSF
-674 DSESGSSS
+674 
-682 SLSDDDLWVQVAPQ
+682 SDDDFWTNIQNAQDHGVCCN

>member
-1 MQSREEA
+1 MQSREDA
-8 SRSRRLA
+8 PRSRRLA

-24 RISKPSVSAFFTGS
+24 RIHKPSVSAFFTGP

-107 SHQTNVTMH
+107 SQQTSVTIH

-163 FLARRLDLA
+163 FLARRLDLT

-195 FIAHNFKQLSRM
+195 FVAHNFKHLSQM
-207 GSIREES
+207 GPIREET
-214 LADLTLAQLLAVLR
+214 LADLTLAQLLAILH
-228 LDSLDIE
+228 LDSLNIE
-235 SERTV
+235 SEQTV

-264 CVRWTHFT
+264 CVRWMHFT
-272 DEDRNYL
+272 EEDQYYL
-279 EELLTKPIVKKYC
+279 EGLLTKPIVKKYC
-292 LDLMEGALQMRYG
+292 QDIIEGALQMRYG
-305 DMLYKSLVPK
+305 DKLCKSLMPVPN
-315 PESSSACSSSS
+315 SSSS
-326 NNNNSSG
+326 
-333 GGSGVGCGGSSS
+333 SSS
-345 SCSVVSVAENPPQ
+345 SSSVVSAAENPTQ
-358 RLGVCAKK
+358 RLGMCAKK

-401 RTVTTLAVCVSP
+401 RTVTTLAVCISP

-466 PITGIKLKE
+466 PITGVKLKE

-527 KCVSLKRND
+527 KCVSLKRSD
-536 FQEACVFNDEIY
+536 FREACVFNDEIY

-556 KVYNPVRGEW
+556 KVYNPARGEW

-585 HGQKLLL
+585 HGQKLML

-603 RVTVYEYDIR
+603 RVTVYEYDSR
-613 GDQWINIG
+613 GDQWINVG
-621 TTLGLFQFDSN
+621 ATLGLLQFDSN

-644 LEPGQSFLTEEEEVP
+644 LEPGQSFLTEEEDIP
-659 SESSTEWDLGGFSEL
+659 SESSTEWDLGGFSDL

-682 SLSDDDLWVQVAPQ
+682 SFSDGDFWLRVAP

>member
-1 MQSREEA
+1 MQSQEDA
-8 SRSRRLA
+8 PRSRRLA
-15 SPRGGRRPK
+15 SPRGGKRPK
-24 RISKPSVSAFFTGS
+24 RIHKPTVSAFFTGP
-38 EELKDTAHSA
+38 EELKDMAHSA

-76 PGTGRLFSC
+76 PGTGRLFPC

-107 SHQTNVTMH
+107 SQQANVTMH

-126 VDYCYTGRVSLS
+126 VEYCYTGRVSLS
-138 EANVQRLYAAS
+138 EANVERLYAAS

-177 LKFADAFDHHK
+177 FKFADAFGHRK

-195 FIAHNFKQLSRM
+195 FIAHNFKQLSQM
-207 GSIREES
+207 GPIREET

-228 LDSLDIE
+228 LDSLNIE
-235 SERTV
+235 HEQTV

-256 PSAAEVFK
+256 PCAAEVFK

-272 DEDRNYL
+272 DEDQDYL
-279 EELLTKPIVKKYC
+279 KGLLTNTTVNKYC
-292 LDLMEGALQMRYG
+292 LDLIEGALQMRYG
-305 DMLYKSLVPK
+305 DMLYKSVVPK
-315 PESSSACSSSS
+315 PGCSSSS
-326 NNNNSSG
+326 
-333 GGSGVGCGGSSS
+333 
-345 SCSVVSVAENPPQ
+345 SVVSTGENPPQ
-358 RLGVCAKK
+358 RLGACAKK

-401 RTVTTLAVCVSP
+401 RTVTTLAVCISP

-466 PITGIKLKE
+466 PITGLKLKE

-518 FDPSHNMWL
+518 YDPSHNMWL
-527 KCVSLKRND
+527 KCVSLKRHD

-577 TNNYRIIN
+577 TSNYRIIN
-585 HGQKLLL
+585 HDQKLLL

-603 RVTVYEYDIR
+603 RVTIYEYDIS

-644 LEPGQSFLTEEEEVP
+644 LEPGQSFLTEEEEIP

>member
-1 MQSREEA
+1 MQSREDA
-8 SRSRRLA
+8 PRSRRLA

-24 RISKPSVSAFFTGS
+24 RISKPSVSAFFTGP
-38 EELKDTAHSA
+38 EELKDTAS
-48 ALLAQLKSFYDAR
+48 
-61 LLCDVTIE
+61 
-69 VVTPGSG
+69 
-76 PGTGRLFSC
+76 
-85 NRNVLAAA
+85 
-93 CPYFKSMFTGGMYE
+93 
-107 SHQTNVTMH
+107 VTMH

-163 FLARRLDLA
+163 FLARRLDLT

-195 FIAHNFKQLSRM
+195 YIAQNFKQLSRM
-207 GSIREES
+207 GSIREET

-264 CVRWTHFT
+264 CVRWMHFT
-272 DEDRNYL
+272 EEDQDYL
-279 EELLTKPIVKKYC
+279 EGLLTKPIVKKYC
-292 LDLMEGALQMRYG
+292 LDVIEGALQMRYG
-305 DMLYKSLVPK
+305 DLLYKSLVPV
-315 PESSSACSSSS
+315 PNSSSSSSSSS
-326 NNNNSSG
+326 NSL
-333 GGSGVGCGGSSS
+333 
-345 SCSVVSVAENPPQ
+345 VSAAENPPQ
-358 RLGVCAKK
+358 RLGMCAKE

-376 PFLCCDPY
+376 PFLCYDPY
-384 SGDIYKVP
+384 SGDIYTMP
-392 SPLTCLAHT
+392 SPLTSFAHT
-401 RTVTTLAVCVSP
+401 KTVTSSAVCVSP

-466 PITGIKLKE
+466 PITGVKLKE

-491 LPHSFISF
+491 VPHSFYSF
-499 DLMVIQNY
+499 ELIVVQNY
-507 LYALNSKRMFC
+507 LYAVNSKRMLC
-518 FDPSHNMWL
+518 YDPSHNMWL
-527 KCVSLKRND
+527 NCASLKRSD

-556 KVYNPVRGEW
+556 KVYNPARGEW
-566 RQINN
+566 RRISN
-571 IPLVSE
+571 IPLDSE
-577 TNNYRIIN
+577 THNYQIVN
-585 HGQKLLL
+585 HDRKLLL
-592 ITSRTPQWKKN
+592 ITSTTPQWKKN
-603 RVTVYEYDIR
+603 RVTVYEYDTR
-613 GDQWINIG
+613 EDQWINIG
-621 TTLGLFQFDSN
+621 TMLGLLQFDSG
-632 FFCLSARVYPSC
+632 FICLCARVYPSC
-644 LEPGQSFLTEEEEVP
+644 LEPGQSFITEEDDAR
-659 SESSTEWDLGGFSEL
+659 SESSTEWDLDGFSEL

-682 SLSDDDLWVQVAPQ
+682 SFSDDEVWVQVAPQRNAQDQQGSL

>member
-1 MQSREEA
+1 MQSREDA
-8 SRSRRLA
+8 PRSRRLA
-15 SPRGGRRPK
+15 SPRGGKRPK
-24 RISKPSVSAFFTGS
+24 RIHKPSVSAFFTGP

-76 PGTGRLFSC
+76 PGTGRLFPC

-107 SHQTNVTMH
+107 SQQANVTMH

-126 VDYCYTGRVSLS
+126 VEYCYTGRVSLS
-138 EANVQRLYAAS
+138 EANVERLYAAS

-177 LKFADAFDHHK
+177 FKFADAFGHRK

-195 FIAHNFKQLSRM
+195 FIAHNFKQLSQM
-207 GSIREES
+207 GPIREET

-228 LDSLDIE
+228 LDSLNIE
-235 SERTV
+235 HEQTV

-264 CVRWTHFT
+264 CVRWAHFS
-272 DEDRNYL
+272 DEDQDYL
-279 EELLTKPIVKKYC
+279 KGLLTNTTVKKYC
-292 LDLMEGALQMRYG
+292 LDLIEGALQMRYG

-315 PESSSACSSSS
+315 PECSSSS
-326 NNNNSSG
+326 
-333 GGSGVGCGGSSS
+333 
-345 SCSVVSVAENPPQ
+345 VVSAAENPPQ

-466 PITGIKLKE
+466 PITGVKLKE

-518 FDPSHNMWL
+518 YDPSHNMWL
-527 KCVSLKRND
+527 KCVSLKRHD

-556 KVYNPVRGEW
+556 KVYNPVRAEW

-577 TNNYRIIN
+577 TSNYRIIT

-603 RVTVYEYDIR
+603 RVTVYEYDIS

-644 LEPGQSFLTEEEEVP
+644 LEPGHSFLTEEEEIP